1 MAFFNTRQ
9 PKVKQPKDIAFD
21 WNDFRKGLN
30 TLFSDSEIDPDE
42 LAEADNLIL
51 KGKGVPTKRWGTNL
65 YFNSSA
71 TGSVRD
77 LRGFYK
83 SDGTRELLAITD
95 EGYLRKLSGTSYA
108 SINGASWASGSLVDS
123 TQLDDKI
130 YIVSDSRELVRYSSP
145 TLVGFPTIS
154 VPSDVFATQFSGASG
169 LSTYSYR
176 VSAVSNVGQTLA
188 SQAVQAGNSPQEL
201 VDGAVKVTWSGVS
214 TASGVLQR
222 YEIYGRNQ
230 GDERFLSSVGASTE
244 EYLDDGSATPLEFG
258 FPPTADS
265 TGGVKAKFIER
276 FEDRLVYA
284 GVDGDP
290 SIVIISGRVPFQER
304 NDVASGG
311 NYIRI
316 EPDAGDEITGLA
328 IFEKRIIVFKER
340 SIWQVTLSSEQIG
353 NFFVTIPTAQL
364 ITKSHG
370 CLSNRSIVA
379 VENDIFFLSRKG
391 VYALG
396 YEPNILSVLRTNE
409 ISAKIRDDIKNIAIT
424 ARDSSTAFYTDFKYG
439 ITFPKTNKTFVYD
452 RERLAWMGPW
462 TLDANVHEL
471 YYDDT
476 NEEILV
482 YGEDDSPAVQQLD
495 EDFGTD
501 NGSSIET
508 SLRTKQED
516 YGDWSLF
523 KYIKNI
529 FMQFRAISGNVNV
542 DIRTQDRDGNI
553 RTVKS
558 FTISSNTVNNS
569 GWGADQWGAA
579 LWGDS
584 AESGTTVD
592 TNETYRWSNLN
603 KNARNIQFLVST
615 SGNSNYELLSVR
627 STAKPMGL
635 GFLPSSERV

>member
-1 MAFFNTRQ
+1 MAFFNTRP
-9 PKVKQPKDIAFD
+9 PKVKQPKDVGFD

-30 TLFSDSEIDPDE
+30 TLFSDSEIESDE
-42 LAEADNLIL
+42 LSEADNLIL
-51 KGKGVPTKRWGTNL
+51 VGKGVPTKRWGTNL
-65 YFNSSA
+65 YFTSSA

-83 SDGTRELLAITD
+83 SDGTRELLAVTD
-95 EGYLRKLSGTSYA
+95 EGFLTKRSGVTYDMA
-108 SINGASWASGSLVDS
+108 TGVSWASGSLVDS

-130 YIVSDSRELVRYSSP
+130 YIVSDSRELARYSSP

-154 VPSDVFATQFSGASG
+154 IPSDVFATQFSGASG
-169 LSTYSYR
+169 FSIYSYR
-176 VSAVSNVGQTLA
+176 VSAVSNVGETLA
-188 SQAVQAGNSPQEL
+188 SQAVQAGNSPQDL

-214 TASGVLQR
+214 TASGILQS
-222 YEIYGRNQ
+222 YNIYGRNE
-230 GDERFLSSVGASTE
+230 GDERFLASVGASTE
-244 EYLDDGSATPLEFG
+244 EYLDDGSAVPLEFT

-276 FEDRLVYA
+276 FDDRLVYA

-290 SIVIISGRVPFQER
+290 SIVIISARVPFQER

-316 EPDAGDEITGLA
+316 EPDAGDEITGLT
-328 IFEKRIIVFKER
+328 IFENRIIVFKER
-340 SIWQVTLSSEQIG
+340 SIWQVTLGQDQIG
-353 NFFVTIPTAQL
+353 NFFITIPTAQL

-370 CLSNRSIVA
+370 CLSNRSIAA
-379 VENDIFFLSRKG
+379 VENDVFFLSRKG

-396 YEPNILSVLRTNE
+396 YEPNILNVLRTNE

-424 ARDSSTAFYTDFKYG
+424 ARDSSTAFYSDFKYG
-439 ITFPKTNKTFVYD
+439 ITFPETNKTFVYD

-462 TLDANVHEL
+462 TIDANVHEVFF
-471 YYDDT
+471 DDT

-482 YGEDDSPAVQQLD
+482 YGDDETPEVQQLD

-501 NGSSIET
+501 NGNSIET

-529 FMQFRAISGNVNV
+529 FFQFRAITGNVNV
-542 DIRTQDRDGNI
+542 SVRTQDRDGNI
-553 RTVKS
+553 RTIKS

-569 GWGADQWGAA
+569 GWGSDQWSAA
-579 LWGDS
+579 LWGDTENDGS
-584 AESGTTVD
+584 TVD

-603 KNARNIQFLVST
+603 KNARNIQVLVST
-615 SGNSNYELLSVR
+615 SGNSNYELLSLR